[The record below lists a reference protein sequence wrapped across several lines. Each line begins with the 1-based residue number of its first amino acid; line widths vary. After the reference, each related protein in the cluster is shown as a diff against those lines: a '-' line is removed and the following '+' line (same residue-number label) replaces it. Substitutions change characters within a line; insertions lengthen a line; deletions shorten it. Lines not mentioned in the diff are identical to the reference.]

1 MLPVRRY
8 LGYAFVGADRIRP
21 QPTKLS
27 GWMNGKSVWLLP
39 LGFPRGEAG
48 FFGNRHFGT
57 DCQKRLM
64 RGSDTLSFQMSRLNG
79 TNQSIYASHP
89 TLSINQPFA
98 APHQSAGSEVPSDS
112 FPPGEAKWC
121 KPLACTL

>member
-1 MLPVRRY
+1 MDGINYRLP
-8 LGYAFVGADRIRP
+8 
-21 QPTKLS
+21 
-27 GWMNGKSVWLLP
+27 P

-64 RGSDTLSFQMSRLNG
+64 RGSDTLSFQISRLNG
-79 TNQSIYASHP
+79 TNQNIYASHL

-112 FPPGEAKWC
+112 FLILE
-121 KPLACTL
+121 